1 MEQRIPEMK
10 PYREHSIKCPL
21 SAFLRGPKNSKFSVY
36 LAGLRK
42 VSEPQTETLDV
53 DYLTWRMDSQV
64 SGKNKRSSKRRK
76 NLIPEKRDVEK
87 EFVNEFFHRRTGIS
101 LEESIRQVV

>member
-1 MEQRIPEMK
+1 
-10 PYREHSIKCPL
+10 
-21 SAFLRGPKNSKFSVY
+21 
-36 LAGLRK
+36 
-42 VSEPQTETLDV
+42 
-53 DYLTWRMDSQV
+53 MDSQV